1 MNMKTFSNRVYE
13 FAERPIEQ
21 LMDIN
26 NKKSLSEDELETLL
40 LNASKKFKENG
51 KRPKFYT
58 IEGHNLKFRNYVG
71 FLRIENYQFEIL
83 PKIWETDGNDQD
95 INETIENFTKFFI
108 YGALENYTFDRN
120 FESGIRHKYTSFLDM
135 LVYHYFIS
143 LERELKEGP
152 YSEYVEIGEKGKFLK
167 GKLDINKQINSIDK
181 SSFHVKYY
189 NHSYDNHLN
198 RNLLF
203 ATEYMADNSLIS
215 NNETRLTNL
224 ISLFPEDISEIQEWN
239 FREFYF
245 NRLNERFQVPYN
257 YAYLIVNR
265 NVFSHNNGRKYY
277 TFLYDMNKLFEQFI
291 ANMIKRNYR
300 AIFGGESD
308 KITIKIQRSEE
319 NFLYKEGKPTVV
331 TKPDILI
338 EFNNDKNKSKIVI
351 DTKYQI
357 MENRDENDE
366 DESKVVDG
374 KKVTNSHL
382 YQLYTYSK
390 LYKADLAIII
400 YPLEVNGQVGIENK
414 GNNDFRGN
422 RETYTFEEEGTTK
435 FKMCGIPMD
444 LSGER
449 KTWEDRLVKNLR
461 ECLCNWDI
469 FTT

>member
-13 FAERPIEQ
+13 FAERPIEE

-143 LERELKEGP
+143 LERELREGP

-167 GKLDINKQINSIDK
+167 GRLDLNKQINSIDK

-215 NNETRLTNL
+215 NNETRLSNL

-277 TFLYDMNKLFEQFI
+277 SFLYDMNELFEKFI
-291 ANMIKRNYR
+291 ANLIERNYST
-300 AIFGGESD
+300 IFGLGFER
-308 KITIKIQRSEE
+308 KNIKKQITERSL
-319 NFLYKEGKPTVV
+319 LYKEGKPFFIPR
-331 TKPDILI
+331 PDIFI
-338 EFNNDKNKSKIVI
+338 NDTVNKRRIII

-357 MENRDENDE
+357 MEDREDDDE
-366 DESKVVDG
+366 DELNFEEC
-374 KKVTNSHL
+374 KKAKSSHL

-390 LYKADLAIII
+390 LYEANIAIII
-400 YPLEVNGQVGIENK
+400 YPLENSDQEETKRNENK
-414 GNNDFRGN
+414 DTRASSIC
-422 RETYTFEEEGTTK
+422 TYTFEREGTTK

-444 LSGER
+444 LSGE
-449 KTWEDRLVKNLR
+449 KKSWENRLINNLKK
-461 ECLCNWDI
+461 CLSD
-469 FTT
+469 